1 MPTVSVI
8 VPVYKVEQYLPAC
21 VESVLTQSFSDF
33 ELLLVDDGS
42 PDNCG
47 AMCDAYAARDPRVR
61 VIHRENGG
69 LSAARNSGMEIAQG
83 KYMTFI
89 DSDDYVAPR
98 YLEALLQAAEEAD
111 AEISVCRPLVFE
123 DGSAPEPPAGDARP
137 APKTVSG
144 REAVVALYQGK
155 AELPV
160 NACGKLFRSA
170 LISQLRFPEGRLHED
185 QAFVPIACFR
195 AERVVSLPGALY
207 FYRDRPGSITTRRF
221 SLKRYD
227 DVWAVDQCLAFFEA
241 RGEAEIVAAAQ
252 GKRERLLCSYA
263 ILARASGVTVPAE
276 YAVPMGKALRCLR
289 RQCSDDKYTYYLSMI
304 HPNRVRPH
312 AYLRKL
318 KQLLGLGGSALT
330 EKP

>member
-1 MPTVSVI
+1 MPTISVI
-8 VPVYKVEQYLPAC
+8 VPVYKVEQYLSAC
-21 VESVLTQSFSDF
+21 VDSILAQAFRDF
-33 ELLLVDDGS
+33 ELILVDDGS
-42 PDNCG
+42 PDSCG

-69 LSAARNSGMEIAQG
+69 LSAARNSGMEIARG

-123 DGSAPEPPAGDARP
+123 DGLTPELPETDPSSRR
-137 APKTVSG
+137 KTVSG
-144 REAVVALYQGK
+144 RDAVTALYQGK

-160 NACGKLFRSA
+160 NAWGKLYRTS
-170 LISQLRFPEGRLHED
+170 LLSRLRFPEGRIHED

-195 AERVVSLPGALY
+195 AERVAVLPEPLY
-207 FYRDRPGSITTRRF
+207 FYRNRPESITTKKF

-227 DVWAVDQCLAFFEA
+227 DVWAVDQCLAFFEV
-241 RGEAEIVAAAQ
+241 RGETEIVAAARA
-252 GKRERLLCSYA
+252 KRERLLCSYA

-289 RQCSDDKYTYYLSMI
+289 QQCSDDKYTYYLSMI

-312 AYLRKL
+312 AHLRKL
-318 KQLLGLGGSALT
+318 KQLLGLGGSARNKT
-330 EKP
+330 P

>member
-1 MPTVSVI
+1 MPTISVI
-8 VPVYKVEQYLPAC
+8 VPVYKVEPYLPAC
-21 VESVLTQSFSDF
+21 VESLCAQSFSDF
-33 ELLLVDDGS
+33 ELILVDDGS
-42 PDNCG
+42 PDSCG

-69 LSAARNSGMEIAQG
+69 LSARNSGMEIARG

-123 DGSAPEPPAGDARP
+123 DGLTPELPETDPGSHW
-137 APKTVSG
+137 KTVSG
-144 REAVVALYQGK
+144 RKAVTALYQGK

-160 NACGKLFRSA
+160 NAWGKLYRTS
-170 LISQLRFPEGRLHED
+170 LLSRLRFPEGRIHED

-195 AERVVSLPGALY
+195 AERVAVLPEPLY
-207 FYRDRPGSITTRRF
+207 FYRNRPESITTKKF

-227 DVWAVDQCLAFFEA
+227 DVWAVDQCLAFFEV
-241 RGEAEIVAAAQ
+241 RGETEIVTAARA
-252 GKRERLLCSYA
+252 KRERLLCSYA

-289 RQCSDDKYTYYLSMI
+289 QQCSDDKYTYYLSMI

-318 KQLLGLGGSALT
+318 KQLLGLGGSARNKT
-330 EKP
+330 P